1 MRGLAKS
8 ALMVSMALAASA
20 MADDEQAKY
29 EAGQGPKRLHDDR
42 VRKAAE
48 QAEQVLVG
56 LDGKASDTRPR
67 KVRRAEAAQQRREL
81 KRLRKYMHNVDAIV
95 VKLTEL
101 RAGQNITPAEIRREA
116 VYLARLGH
124 TVDTICQEG

>member
-1 MRGLAKS
+1 MLGKGISR
-8 ALMVSMALAASA
+8 ALAASLA
-20 MADDEQAKY
+20 LVAAQTPEEQPAR
-29 EAGQGPKRLHDDR
+29 GQDPKRFYDERARL
-42 VRKAAE
+42 AAE
-48 QAEQVLVG
+48 QAEQVLSQRPIG
-56 LDGKASDTRPR
+56 DTRPR
-67 KVRRAEAAQQRREL
+67 KVRRAEAAEQKREL